1 MAIPNTI
8 GKRIKLLRKGL
19 GLTQQEFG
27 EKIYRDKSIISKI
40 ESDDA
45 ELSSSNRLAI
55 CKVFGIREGWILK
68 GEGEMKDLRDSD
80 TFLEETM
87 EMISRRHPTKQ
98 ALGKSVVSKTFRRG
112 EKSVHGWASGSFLIS
127 DIIKKCTKILES
139 ETDLAT
145 TLYLTVHHLD
155 MLLATM
161 NKSANTC
168 KDNDDANK
176 NK

>member
-1 MAIPNTI
+1 MTIPKTI
-8 GKRIKLLRKGL
+8 GKRIKLLRKEL

-27 EKIYRDKSIISKI
+27 KKIYRDKSIISKI
-40 ESDDA
+40 EGDEV

-55 CKVFGIREGWILK
+55 CKVFGIREDWIVK
-68 GEGEMKDLRDSD
+68 GDGEMKDLRDSD
-80 TFLEETM
+80 SLLEETM

-98 ALGKSVVSKTFRRG
+98 DLGKSVVSKTARRG
-112 EKSVHGWASGSFLIS
+112 EKFVHGWASGSFLVS

-139 ETDLAT
+139 ETALAT

-161 NKSANTC
+161 NKSANIC
-168 KDNDDANK
+168 KDNADADK